1 MHSPS
6 WSQPAETSSV
16 LRLTPSE
23 RWIELAWHVGVCQS
37 SRSGLSGTLSELAH
51 AGLCRRK
58 RRKPFDV
65 NPALTDCENRPT
77 CSYDIIDSFCERIQH
92 IPALCKNP
100 GPHHPW
106 IPATCRSSGGT
117 TTCVPADLRGTTE
130 SPAYAV
136 CTGMTLWASGCACRC
151 SRCLKVALFA
161 QAVLWSF
168 GSFGRVSQVN
178 VQENGREASPWSH
191 TC

>member
-1 MHSPS
+1 M
-6 WSQPAETSSV
+6 
-16 LRLTPSE
+16 
-23 RWIELAWHVGVCQS
+23 
-37 SRSGLSGTLSELAH
+37 
-51 AGLCRRK
+51 
-58 RRKPFDV
+58 

-106 IPATCRSSGGT
+106 IPATCCNSGGT
-117 TTCVPADLRGTTE
+117 TTCVPADLRGTME

-136 CTGMTLWASGCACRC
+136 CTGMTLWASGCACRS
-151 SRCLKVALFA
+151 SRRLKVALFA

-178 VQENGREASPWSH
+178 VQENGSGCKSEAARDCDRTGGLAPPRMSCPTALSRLRYRR
-191 TC
+191 TGTAYTRQTSLF